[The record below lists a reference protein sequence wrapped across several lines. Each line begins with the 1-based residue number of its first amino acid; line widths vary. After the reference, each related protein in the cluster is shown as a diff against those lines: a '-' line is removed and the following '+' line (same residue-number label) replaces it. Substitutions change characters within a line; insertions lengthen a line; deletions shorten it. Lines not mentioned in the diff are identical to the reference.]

1 MAKAVLLLC
10 ALALTNASPSLVGSE
25 DALNFAKGF
34 ITGFEADPSSP
45 SQCATDLISALSK
58 ADVVLSDIS
67 LVLSGEQGAFTQLVL
82 DLQQAS
88 SIFAPLATEC
98 DLSGLE
104 NVIASLWSIN
114 GVNIVVENYFKNIKL
129 ISQSLENYQTCTDY
143 TECGLYAGETVKY
156 LINWSLNT
164 QVPGKFESSS
174 AQDTLAF
181 LQGLLTGLQAN
192 SNSQCYADLSIV
204 LTNSDALI
212 VDIESVMNG
221 GYSGIIKLTKD
232 LQNFSSQLP
241 SAIGQLCN
249 TSGLISSITAL
260 LGPDGMNNVEAR
272 YFIHRVAINQDI
284 VAIATCDQDYSACGK
299 ASGEIIRFITA
310 WGI

>member
-67 LVLSGEQGAFTQLVL
+67 LVLSGEQGAFTQLVV

-204 LTNSDALI
+204 L
-212 VDIESVMNG
+212 
-221 GYSGIIKLTKD
+221 
-232 LQNFSSQLP
+232 
-241 SAIGQLCN
+241 
-249 TSGLISSITAL
+249 
-260 LGPDGMNNVEAR
+260 GPDGMNNVEAR